1 MITQQSYLAYLEIE
15 DNGMCMAHV
24 LDLPGCTARA
34 ETREEAL
41 RQLPESIR
49 KYQRWLIRHGESIKI
64 SEDIQVKVAEV
75 STGFGPF
82 DPGDAAA
89 LFSPDKN
96 PITSEEIVQYIRL
109 MTYNRADL
117 LSLVGS
123 LSVEFFDQQ
132 PEQNSFSIHKI
143 LRHIGNAEEWYVSR
157 IVLPETLPKEWE
169 NDENLP
175 ILEFL
180 EMERRT
186 ALERLRTLTE
196 QERSGV
202 FTPKQWT
209 QHPDELWTARK
220 VFRRFLE
227 HEMEH
232 ITQVKKIISTLKY

>member
-1 MITQQSYLAYLEIE
+1 
-15 DNGMCMAHV
+15 MAHV
-24 LDLPGCTARA
+24 LDLPGCTVRA
-34 ETREEAL
+34 DTREEAL

-49 KYQRWLIRHGESIKI
+49 EYQRWLIRHGKSIKVD
-64 SEDIQVKVAEV
+64 EVIQVKVAEV

-89 LFSPDKN
+89 LFLPDKN
-96 PITSEEIVQYIRL
+96 PIIPEEIEQYISL

-117 LSLVGS
+117 LSLVGD
-123 LSVEFFDQQ
+123 LSEEFFDQQ
-132 PEQNSFSIHKI
+132 PGENSFSIRKI

-186 ALERLRTLTE
+186 AIERLLTLTE
-196 QERSGV
+196 RERSGV

-209 QHPDELWTARK
+209 QHPDEPWTTRK

-232 ITQVKKIISTLKY
+232 ITQVKKNISCLKN

>member
-1 MITQQSYLAYLEIE
+1 MQIPYLIYLEIGQ
-15 DNGMCMAHV
+15 DNKCMAHV
-24 LDLPGCTARA
+24 LDLPGCTVRA
-34 ETREEAL
+34 ETREEAFRRIPEAIREY
-41 RQLPESIR
+41 RQ
-49 KYQRWLIRHGESIKI
+49 WLIRHGESITVD
-64 SEDIQVKVAEV
+64 EVIQVKVAEV

-89 LFSPDKN
+89 LFLPDKN
-96 PITSEEIVQYIRL
+96 PITPEEIEQYIGL

-117 LSLVGS
+117 LSLVGD
-123 LSVEFFDQQ
+123 LSEELFDLQ
-132 PEQNSFSIHKI
+132 PGENSFSIRKI

-186 ALERLRTLTE
+186 AIERLRTLN
-196 QERSGV
+196 ERECSGV

-209 QHPDELWTARK
+209 QHPDEPWTAQK

-232 ITQVKKIISTLKY
+232 ITQVKKHISYLKN

>member
-1 MITQQSYLAYLEIE
+1 MQIPYLIYLEIGQ
-15 DNGMCMAHV
+15 DNKCMAHV
-24 LDLPGCTARA
+24 LDLPGCIVRA
-34 ETREEAL
+34 ETREEGFS
-41 RQLPESIR
+41 RIPEAI
-49 KYQRWLIRHGESIKI
+49 KEYKRWLIRHGESITVD
-64 SEDIQVKVAEV
+64 EVIQVKVAEV

-82 DPGDAAA
+82 DPGDVAA
-89 LFSPDKN
+89 LFSPDKS
-96 PITSEEIVQYIRL
+96 PTTPVEIEQYIGL

-117 LSLVGS
+117 LSLVGD
-123 LSVEFFDQQ
+123 LCEELLDQQ
-132 PEQNSFSIHKI
+132 PGENSFSIRKI

-186 ALERLRTLTE
+186 AIERLRTLTE
-196 QERSGV
+196 RERSGI
-202 FTPKQWT
+202 FTPQLWT
-209 QHPDELWTARK
+209 QHPDEPWTARK

-232 ITQVKKIISTLKY
+232 ITQVKKNITCLKN